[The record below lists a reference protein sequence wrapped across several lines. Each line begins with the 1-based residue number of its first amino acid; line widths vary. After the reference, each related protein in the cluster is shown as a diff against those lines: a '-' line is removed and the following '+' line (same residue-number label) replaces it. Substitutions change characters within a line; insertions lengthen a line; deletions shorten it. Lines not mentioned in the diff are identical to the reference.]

1 MQYFT
6 QLKNQKD
13 KNTMEESIDIR
24 KILYLK
30 TAYSKI
36 LSKKFGSDSLTSSYA
51 VFAEAISANCFHS
64 QQELSDYLCCNKAHT
79 SRTLLKMQIKGLI
92 APLHLK
98 QEIILTEKGKKY
110 AEQVKK
116 SKEKMISELFEGI
129 SPEDSK
135 NFAKVLNQII
145 KNAKVIK

>member
-1 MQYFT
+1 MQYFM

-64 QQELSDYLCCNKAHT
+64 QQELSDYLGCNKAHT

-92 APLHLK
+92 SPLHLR
-98 QEIILTEKGKKY
+98 QEITLTEKGKKY

-116 SKEKMISELFEGI
+116 NKEKMIGELFEGI
-129 SPEDSK
+129 SPEDSE